1 MGEENKKLMTYEG
14 IKKICADNNLYET
27 DELNEVL
34 YLHMKGFHNIDGLST
49 FTNLKCLFLNN
60 NCIKKIDNLGGFS
73 RLKALYLQNNDIT
86 TIENIECSSL
96 VILNLS
102 NNKIKTVTNLRHLK
116 LLQTLNLS
124 SNLIEDLEDIR
135 EVAHL
140 ESLTHLDLSNNNL
153 TFDNEDNIQ
162 NLHEQVRKLIDTC
175 SGDKSNFSEEKCNQ
189 IKICTDKNEVDQKF
203 LEIWN
208 FYKNFN
214 TEIKKKEEN
223 FLIMHYQNIDEMDF
237 LTKKKIFFL
246 FQFII
251 LLKNVKRLKTLFIKN
266 NPFAKKIRHAPK
278 YIVANIPTIAFLD
291 DKKVKKED
299 VCLARIFLKRGA
311 KEESEL
317 KKIFEKKKEDKYK
330 NTTEKFHAF
339 LLTKSGSEE
348 AEKAQLQ
355 ESVQA

>member
-1 MGEENKKLMTYEG
+1 GDPTEDTNKKVRSYYNPAENR
-14 IKKICADNNLYET
+14 A
-27 DELNEVL
+27 
-34 YLHMKGFHNIDGLST
+34 HNARSNI
-49 FTNLKCLFLNN
+49 FL
-60 NCIKKIDNLGGFS
+60 IFFFS
-73 RLKALYLQNNDIT
+73 DFLLILPDLIRYLQNNDIT